1 MLALTVIM
9 KILVFTL
16 GAFSITVI
24 IISGHGFYKDDK
36 AVIVVNVLA
45 CLLIA
50 CFMATLFMI

>member
-1 MLALTVIM
+1 MSALAVIM
-9 KILVFTL
+9 KILVFAL

-24 IISGHGFYKDDK
+24 IISGHGFYKNNK

-50 CFMATLFMI
+50 CFMATLFII